1 VAGGDLPLAVQRP
14 GEQLGGGVVGVAP
27 LGRLGR
33 PHGVADRLG
42 GGAGRRGPEVV
53 VGEGREVLGV
63 QLLDGRG
70 HPGVQAAAPQLGQV
84 GVQGVAGQHMG
95 EPDLARRRFGEQTGD
110 QAGLQRVQHRRLAG
124 PGRPHQH
131 LDVGVPAD
139 HGGQA
144 QHRHR
149 RRWPPGQPSPQHV
162 ADALRHLGGGDQ
174 RALAGQQPHALP
186 DIEGVAA
193 GALGERGHGRRI
205 QRLLV
210 DGADELAHLRR

>member
-1 VAGGDLPLAVQRP
+1 M
-14 GEQLGGGVVGVAP
+14 
-27 LGRLGR
+27 
-33 PHGVADRLG
+33 
-42 GGAGRRGPEVV
+42 
-53 VGEGREVLGV
+53 

-70 HPGVQAAAPQLGQV
+70 HPGVQAAAPQPRQAA
-84 GVQGVAGQHMG
+84 VQGVTGQHVG
-95 EPDLARRRFGEQTGD
+95 EPDPARRRLGEQTGD

-149 RRWPPGQPSPQHV
+149 RRGQPGQPSPQHV

-174 RALAGQQPHALP
+174 RALAGQQADALP
-186 DIEGVAA
+186 DVERVAA
-193 GALGERGHGRRI
+193 GALGEGGQGRRV